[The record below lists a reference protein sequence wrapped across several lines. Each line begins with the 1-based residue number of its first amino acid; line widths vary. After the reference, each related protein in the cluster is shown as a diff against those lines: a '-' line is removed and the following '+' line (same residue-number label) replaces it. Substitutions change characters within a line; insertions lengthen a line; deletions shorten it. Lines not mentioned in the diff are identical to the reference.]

1 MTNAART
8 IVEVAVP
15 PLAQPLSYLAPAS
28 SDPPPKGTYVSVP
41 LGRRR
46 SFGYVV
52 GERPE
57 SDPLPYELKA
67 IFDDPQRVQVFHPD
81 QLPFFRW
88 IAEYYSYP
96 LSQVLETAIPSY
108 VPPRLERQVTLRQ
121 LPSDLRLGPAQRRI
135 IEELTRAQG
144 VARWESLQQ
153 GTKSIS
159 AVIHSLE
166 KRGIVS
172 IESTP
177 LPFELFADEPA
188 SWAKSSVAL
197 NAEQTRAA
205 TLIIEQMHARQFS
218 PFLLHGI
225 TGSGKTEVYLE
236 AIEAALRRQ
245 LGVLVLVPEIALTP
259 QLVDRFRARLGNDL
273 ALLHSALPPRTRWE
287 SWQALLRGSCRIAIG
302 ARSAIFA
309 PVQNLGLIIVD
320 EEHDGSYK
328 QSDSLRYHGR
338 DLAVVRAKQAKCPVV
353 LGSATPSIESY
364 FHASSGKYQLLSLPL
379 RAEGAVP
386 PSIEVVDL
394 ARIRARHMP
403 SENISPRLKE
413 LLDQTLATGGQ
424 TFIMYNRRGFASF
437 LQCEECDSVVQ
448 CPNCTVTLTYHQNR
462 HKLLCHYCGLELVP
476 FDICPTCT
484 SASSKSPGKLL
495 HRGAGTE
502 KVLEELQTLYP
513 TATIERMDRDAV
525 DSHDRYR
532 SILQRMRNGEI
543 QILVGTQMIAKGH
556 DFPGV
561 TLVGIIDCDIGL
573 HMPDFRAS
581 ERVFQ
586 LLTQA
591 AGRAGRGERRGQ
603 VVLQTRSARHPSLQQ
618 TVAQDYIGFASHELE
633 IRKGL
638 RYPPFSRLLRIVVSC
653 ADENLTRKNAEM
665 LRDCALAAINQHQ
678 IAVQLVGAAPAPLQK
693 LKTLWRWHLLFRAPS
708 GVQLNRL
715 MRILQNISVPER
727 IRVTFDIDPQE
738 ML

>member
-1 MTNAART
+1 MA
-8 IVEVAVP
+8 
-15 PLAQPLSYLAPAS
+15 
-28 SDPPPKGTYVSVP
+28 VP

-46 SFGYVV
+46 SFGYVI
-52 GERPE
+52 GEHPE
-57 SDPLPYELKA
+57 SAPLPYELKP
-67 IFDDPQRVQVFHPD
+67 ICDNPQCIQVFHPD

-88 IAEYYSYP
+88 IADYYSYP

-108 VPPRLERQVTLRQ
+108 VPPRIERQVILRDI
-121 LPSDLRLGPAQRRI
+121 PTEVRLGPAQRRI
-135 IEELTRAQG
+135 IDELARANG
-144 VARWESLQQ
+144 SARWETLQQ

-159 AVIHSLE
+159 AAMHALE
-166 KRGIVS
+166 KRGFVL
-172 IESTP
+172 IERAP
-177 LPFELFADEPA
+177 APFAPFSDAPA
-188 SWAKSSVAL
+188 SWAKSTVAL
-197 NAEQTRAA
+197 NAEQGQAA
-205 TLIIEQMHARQFS
+205 TTIIENMRARQFS

-236 AIEAALRRQ
+236 AIEEAVRLQ

-338 DLAVVRAKQAKCPVV
+338 DLAVVRAKQSQCPVI

-364 FHASSGKYQLLSLPL
+364 FHATTGKYQLLSLPL
-379 RAEGAVP
+379 RAEGANP

-394 ARIRARHMP
+394 ARIRSRNMA

-413 LLDQTLATGGQ
+413 LLDQTLASGGQ

-437 LQCEECDSVVQ
+437 LQCEECDTVVQ
-448 CPNCTVTLTYHQNR
+448 CPNCTVTLTYHQHR

-484 SASSKSPGKLL
+484 AGGSKVPGKLR

-513 TATIERMDRDAV
+513 TAIIERMDRDAV
-525 DSHDRYR
+525 DSHDHYR
-532 SILQRMRNGEI
+532 DILQRMRSGEI

-561 TLVGIIDCDIGL
+561 TLVGIVDCDIGL

-591 AGRAGRGERRGQ
+591 AGRAGRGDRRGH

-618 TVAQDYIGFASHELE
+618 TVAQDYGGFASHEIE

-638 RYPPFSRLLRIVVSC
+638 RYPPFSRLLRVVVSC
-653 ADENLTRKNAEM
+653 ADEGLTRQNAEM
-665 LRDCALAAINQHQ
+665 LRDCAKAAMNQHQ

-693 LKTLWRWHLLFRAPS
+693 LKTLWRWHLLFRAQS

-715 MRILQNISVPER
+715 MRVLQEISVPER